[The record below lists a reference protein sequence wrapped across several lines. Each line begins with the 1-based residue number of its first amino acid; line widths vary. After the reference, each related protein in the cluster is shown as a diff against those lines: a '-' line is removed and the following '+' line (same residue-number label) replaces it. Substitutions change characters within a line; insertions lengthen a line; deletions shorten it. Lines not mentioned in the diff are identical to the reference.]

1 MKIDYE
7 FYETK
12 PKIHWS
18 RILYITL
25 IILMIIW
32 GGILGIYHFN
42 TKKIENRQQN
52 EKIGIHNTQRK
63 YDINGI
69 MELAKKEGLPVLSE
83 QAKNDIKNIYKS
95 DTKRIFLTFDDGPS
109 QKVTI
114 PILDILKQNN
124 IKATFFVLGS
134 RVEVNPD
141 IAKREYEEGHY
152 IANHGYSHVYQSIYT
167 SPQTVL
173 DEYNQTENTIKN
185 AIGQPNYSSN
195 LFRFP
200 GGSHGGKYA
209 EIKEQAIGLLEQ
221 NNIAFVNWNA
231 LTGDAEGKN
240 TKEEMIEDFK
250 ATVGSKNSVVVL
262 MHDAGAKATTVEA
275 LPDIINY
282 AKEQGYEFKSFYD
295 IMK

>member
-12 PKIHWS
+12 PKIHWF

-95 DTKRIFLTFDDGPS
+95 DTKRIFLTFDLLNRVRAGEVTTEQAQKESGILAPVSYTHLDVYKRQPLERVAGAGVRARAAIAPARS
-109 QKVTI
+109 QK
-114 PILDILKQNN
+114 K
-124 IKATFFVLGS
+124 S
-134 RVEVNPD
+134 
-141 IAKREYEEGHY
+141 KREAEREKLA
-152 IANHGYSHVYQSIYT
+152 IAFYSCLLYT
-167 SPQTVL
+167 SRCV
-173 DEYNQTENTIKN
+173 
-185 AIGQPNYSSN
+185 
-195 LFRFP
+195 
-200 GGSHGGKYA
+200 
-209 EIKEQAIGLLEQ
+209 
-221 NNIAFVNWNA
+221 
-231 LTGDAEGKN
+231 
-240 TKEEMIEDFK
+240 
-250 ATVGSKNSVVVL
+250 
-262 MHDAGAKATTVEA
+262 
-275 LPDIINY
+275 
-282 AKEQGYEFKSFYD
+282 
-295 IMK
+295 

>member
-1 MKIDYE
+1 M
-7 FYETK
+7 
-12 PKIHWS
+12 
-18 RILYITL
+18 
-25 IILMIIW
+25 
-32 GGILGIYHFN
+32 
-42 TKKIENRQQN
+42 
-52 EKIGIHNTQRK
+52 
-63 YDINGI
+63 
-69 MELAKKEGLPVLSE
+69 
-83 QAKNDIKNIYKS
+83 
-95 DTKRIFLTFDDGPS
+95 
-109 QKVTI
+109 
-114 PILDILKQNN
+114 
-124 IKATFFVLGS
+124 
-134 RVEVNPD
+134 
-141 IAKREYEEGHY
+141 
-152 IANHGYSHVYQSIYT
+152 YQSIYP

-185 AIGQPNYSSN
+185 AIGQPNYSSH